1 MVSIT
6 PWEQPVIPKLK
17 RHTIASLL
25 AKGVRIDG
33 RKLEQFRPI
42 DITPGY
48 IERAEGSA
56 LVKIGNTM
64 VIAGVKMDLAEPFP
78 DTPNEGVLVVN
89 AEYMPIASP
98 YIEPGPPDEN
108 AIELA
113 RIIDRSLREMRVVP
127 LDKLVI
133 EPGKIVWRIY
143 VDVYVLNHDGNV
155 TDAAMLAAMAALM
168 VTRMPGLIKEG
179 DGYKVDRTRYV
190 GLLPVDHR
198 VVSVTI
204 SKIEN
209 RLVVDPNY
217 EEETIADVRL
227 FIAVSEDGRI
237 AGLQKMGIGALTLT
251 EIDKAINIAI
261 NLSKYLLNVLEE
273 KVGKY
278 RAELEK
284 VFAEK
289 KEIVVG
295 GVPHTTSEVVVE
307 GQPVESSIEGVG
319 TVAIENEGE
328 KNRTE

>member
-33 RKLEQFRPI
+33 RKLEQFRPV
-42 DITPGY
+42 DIIPGY

-56 LVKIGNTM
+56 LVKIGDTT

-113 RIIDRSLREMRVVP
+113 RIIDRSLREMRVIP

-133 EPGKIVWRIY
+133 EPGKVVWRVY

-155 TDAAMLAAMAALM
+155 TDAAMLAAMAALIT
-168 VTRMPGLIKEG
+168 TRMPGLVKEG
-179 DGYKVDRTRYV
+179 DEYKVDRTRYV
-190 GLLPVDHR
+190 GLLPIDHR

-209 RLVVDPNY
+209 RLIVDPNY

-237 AGLQKMGIGALTLT
+237 AGLQKMGMGALSLA
-251 EIDKAINIAI
+251 EADRVINIAV
-261 NLSKYLLNVLEE
+261 NLSKQLLNVLEE
-273 KVGKY
+273 KVGEY

-295 GVPHTTSEVVVE
+295 GIPRATSEVVVE
-307 GQPVESSIEGVG
+307 GQLVESGVEEVG
-319 TVAIENEGE
+319 TDTIENEEG
-328 KNRTE
+328 RTE

>member
-6 PWEQPVIPKLK
+6 PWEQPIIPKLK

-42 DITPGY
+42 EVTAGY

-56 LVKIGNTM
+56 LAKIGDTM

-78 DTPNEGVLVVN
+78 DTPNEGILVVN

-98 YIEPGPPDEN
+98 HIEPGPPDEN

-113 RIIDRSLREMRVVP
+113 RIIDRSLREMRVIP
-127 LDKLVI
+127 LEKLVI
-133 EPGKIVWRIY
+133 EPGKIVWRVY

-155 TDAAMLAAMAALM
+155 TDAAMLATMAALM
-168 VTRMPGLIKEG
+168 TTRMPGLVKEG
-179 DGYKVDRTRYV
+179 DEYKVDRTRYV
-190 GLLPVDHR
+190 GLLPIDHR

-209 RLVVDPNY
+209 KLLVDPNY
-217 EEETIADVRL
+217 EEETMADVRL
-227 FIAVSEDGRI
+227 FVAVSEDGRI
-237 AGLQKMGIGALTLT
+237 AGLQKMGVGALSLA
-251 EIDKAINIAI
+251 EIDRAINIAI
-261 NLSKYLLNVLEE
+261 ALSKQLLNVLEE
-273 KVGKY
+273 KAGKY

-284 VFAEK
+284 LFAEK
-289 KEIVVG
+289 KEKRVRETKCWGIG
-295 GVPHTTSEVVVE
+295 FELCE
-307 GQPVESSIEGVG
+307 FEIKIQD
-319 TVAIENEGE
+319 
-328 KNRTE
+328 

>member
-17 RHTIASLL
+17 RYTIASLL

-33 RKLEQFRPI
+33 RKLEQFRPTDLI
-42 DITPGY
+42 PGY
-48 IERAEGSA
+48 IDRAEGSA
-56 LVKIGNTM
+56 LVKIGNTT
-64 VIAGVKMDLAEPFP
+64 VIAGIKVDLAEPFP

-113 RIIDRSLREMRVVP
+113 RIIDRSLREMRVIP
-127 LDKLVI
+127 LDKLAI
-133 EPGKIVWRIY
+133 EPGKVVWRVY
-143 VDVYVLNHDGNV
+143 VDVYILNHDGNV

-168 VTRMPGLIKEG
+168 TTKMPGLVKEG
-179 DGYKVDRTRYV
+179 GEYKVDRTRYV
-190 GLLPVDHR
+190 GLLPIDHR

-209 RLVVDPNY
+209 KLIVDPNY

-227 FIAVSEDGRI
+227 FVAISEDGRI
-237 AGLQKMGIGALTLT
+237 AGLQKMGMGAISLT
-251 EIDKAINIAI
+251 EVDKAINIAI
-261 NLSKYLLNVLEE
+261 NLSKQLLDVLEE
-273 KVGKY
+273 KVGRH

-284 VFAEK
+284 IFAEK
-289 KEIVVG
+289 KEIIVG
-295 GVPHTTSEVVVE
+295 GISRTTSEVVVE
-307 GQPVESSIEGVG
+307 GQPLESSVEEVG
-319 TVAIENEGE
+319 SGAIESEEG
-328 KNRTE
+328 KTE